1 MLGQTSRL
9 GALLDPLVDRLYVVT
24 TLVTFVA
31 RDFIPWWVAAI
42 LIGRDLLLALT
53 LPIYRRRGLPPPEVV
68 YLGKAATFL
77 LMFALPLILAG
88 HGDWAIGPFTHAFG
102 FAFLI
107 WGTVLYVWT
116 AAIYVLKAV
125 DVATNARGRAPM
137 KSTGEDV
144 RRNPVP
150 SLLRS
155 LMTEHLDPGYE
166 ATAFERQHEHTKNR
180 PSKTGPWLALGALLI
195 GFIVTVSAV
204 QATKQV
210 TGTEEVRSE
219 LVAKV
224 RDAEDRIDSLAA
236 SRDSLG
242 GAVDAARGV
251 ALEGDARG
259 SAVLDQ
265 LRAVESGAGAEA
277 VHGEGLVVTLTDP
290 AGRPNLS
297 DASQRSVGA
306 RPSFSIAICRPS
318 STRCGRAAPRQSPS
332 AACESGRR

>member
-1 MLGQTSRL
+1 VLWKAGRTAIERREVCAVNSGEQEPIPTDRILTVPNVLSIVRLLALPLFAYLLLVTHSDGWALALLMLSGFTDWLDGKLARVLGQTSRL

-125 DVATNARGRAPM
+125 DVARTH
-137 KSTGEDV
+137 EV
-144 RRNPVP
+144 VP
-150 SLLRS
+150 R
-155 LMTEHLDPGYE
+155 
-166 ATAFERQHEHTKNR
+166 
-180 PSKTGPWLALGALLI
+180 
-195 GFIVTVSAV
+195 
-204 QATKQV
+204 
-210 TGTEEVRSE
+210 
-219 LVAKV
+219 
-224 RDAEDRIDSLAA
+224 
-236 SRDSLG
+236 
-242 GAVDAARGV
+242 
-251 ALEGDARG
+251 
-259 SAVLDQ
+259 
-265 LRAVESGAGAEA
+265 
-277 VHGEGLVVTLTDP
+277 
-290 AGRPNLS
+290 
-297 DASQRSVGA
+297 
-306 RPSFSIAICRPS
+306 
-318 STRCGRAAPRQSPS
+318 
-332 AACESGRR
+332 